1 MGKAVN
7 SFRKHEL
14 AGEVAKNLV
23 AKWKKLV
30 PQSGDRYRLHTSSS
44 TCMTLA
50 LMCLYAVCSVSAMV
64 VCNDDFSVQKIQT
77 FKIKPP
83 N

>member
-30 PQSGDRYRLHTSSS
+30 PQSGDRYRLHTSAHFSS
-44 TCMTLA
+44 H
-50 LMCLYAVCSVSAMV
+50 VSVRCV
-64 VCNDDFSVQKIQT
+64 LCFCNGRM
-77 FKIKPP
+77 
-83 N
+83 